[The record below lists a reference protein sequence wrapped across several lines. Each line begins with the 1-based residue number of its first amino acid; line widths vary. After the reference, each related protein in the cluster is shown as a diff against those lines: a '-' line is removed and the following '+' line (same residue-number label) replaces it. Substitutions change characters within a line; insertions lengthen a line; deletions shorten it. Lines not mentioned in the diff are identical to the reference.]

1 MLCRLE
7 YDLQF
12 FAKEG
17 PGGEKTEEATSKKL
31 EDARKE
37 GQVCKSMELT
47 NAIALLA
54 AFLTI
59 RIFGLMM
66 GQNFVNIFRFI
77 YQGIPDSIT
86 YWAGDIPVKQVDRL
100 MITVMLRM
108 IIMLLPVFLV
118 GFLVSVVVNILQVK
132 WKVTTKPLQ
141 PKFSKLNPVNGM
153 KRLFSKEKLVE
164 LLKSI
169 LKVGL
174 ISYIVYSYMRDRL
187 GMLLLMPDYDILAA
201 VGLVVKTVLDVA
213 IRVALIYLL
222 IGIGDYIYQR
232 HKFREDMKMT
242 KQEVKDEYKDAEGD
256 PQIKGKIRQ
265 KMAEASR
272 RRMMQSVPEA
282 DVVITNPTHYAV
294 ALKYDTEISDAPFV
308 TAKGQ
313 DFLAQKIKELAAE
326 GGVEIVENKPLA
338 RMLYHN
344 VDVGAAIPPELYQAV
359 AEVLA
364 FVYHLREDRNSA

>member
-1 MLCRLE
+1 MILR

-31 EDARKE
+31 EDTRKE

-47 NAIALLA
+47 NAILLFV

-66 GQNFVNIFRFI
+66 GESFVNLFR
-77 YQGIPDSIT
+77 YVYSVIPDYVRVWSGQLPEREFVLLMRMVILRIIIILAPVLI
-86 YWAGDIPVKQVDRL
+86 AGV
-100 MITVMLRM
+100 
-108 IIMLLPVFLV
+108 LV
-118 GFLVSVVVNILQVK
+118 AFVVNVIQVK
-132 WKVTTKPLQ
+132 WKVTSKPLQ
-141 PKFSKLNPVNGM
+141 PKFSKLNPVSGM
-153 KRLFSKEKLVE
+153 KRLFSKDKLIE

-174 ISYIVYSYMRDRL
+174 FGYVVYSYMKDRI
-187 GMLLLMPDYDILAA
+187 GMLALMLDFEILPA
-201 VGLVVKTVLDVA
+201 VGLVAKTTLDVGMR
-213 IRVALIYLL
+213 ISLIYLL

-232 HKFREDMKMT
+232 YKFREDTKMT

-265 KMAEASR
+265 KMQEASR

-294 ALKYDTEISDAPFV
+294 ALRYDTEISDAPVV

-313 DFLAQKIKELAAE
+313 DFLAQKIKELAAD

-344 VDVGAAIPPELYQAV
+344 VELGAAIPPELYQAV

-364 FVYHLREDRNSA
+364 FVYHLREQKSPA